1 MNFGYRLLIYFR
13 ESSFMALM
21 VRSSKACFKQCL
33 LILKMLLN
41 FFINPF
47 MPGGNKKVT
56 HT

>member
-21 VRSSKACFKQCL
+21 VRSSKACFKKCL